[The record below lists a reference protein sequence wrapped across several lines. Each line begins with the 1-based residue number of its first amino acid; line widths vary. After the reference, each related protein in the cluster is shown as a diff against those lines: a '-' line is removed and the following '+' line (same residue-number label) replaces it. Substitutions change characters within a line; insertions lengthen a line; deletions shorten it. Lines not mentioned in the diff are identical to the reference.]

1 MTSTQLRQEIEESYG
16 GTRIRL
22 DIEVEP
28 GQYIHLGRAVVR
40 RVANLYA
47 AAFDVEPDEFDLA
60 DSKRFTS
67 LDEFIEHLQDPQNPV
82 HVICADTGDKTYQFC
97 AVNGERLVSF
107 GMGHELDYWHTIDVI
122 GHPTAI
128 EFAKSLVQ
136 PGAQYPTQFESKLRS
151 KLALITGQPIPPKSL
166 ANDGQEF
173 TYVLGAETHV
183 ETRMHEID
191 SPRRVW
197 LSRGFGD
204 MYRDMVF

>member
-82 HVICADTGDKTYQFC
+82 HVSYKSARSNYWP
-97 AVNGERLVSF
+97 NRLSTP
-107 GMGHELDYWHTIDVI
+107 D
-122 GHPTAI
+122 AS
-128 EFAKSLVQ
+128 A
-136 PGAQYPTQFESKLRS
+136 AQLLRNF
-151 KLALITGQPIPPKSL
+151 PIIPL
-166 ANDGQEF
+166 RH
-173 TYVLGAETHV
+173 YVVPA
-183 ETRMHEID
+183 
-191 SPRRVW
+191 S
-197 LSRGFGD
+197 
-204 MYRDMVF
+204 